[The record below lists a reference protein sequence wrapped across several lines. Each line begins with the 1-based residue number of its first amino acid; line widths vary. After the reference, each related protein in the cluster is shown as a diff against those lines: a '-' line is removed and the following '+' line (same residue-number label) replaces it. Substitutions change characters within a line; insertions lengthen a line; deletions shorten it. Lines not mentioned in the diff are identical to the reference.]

1 MGLLIVIVPV
11 VGGAVYQA
19 HTVAVQRTTLAREL
33 ADARAM
39 AREVVDELVK
49 AKGNLEA
56 SEAQVENLLEATTM
70 ADHEARELRREL
82 TDWQERHESLA
93 SAARRRIEDLSVR
106 SAATEQRLEYE
117 KTLRESERARL
128 EDSLYAVSN
137 QLAATDTELRDTQ
150 DFAREAAQRTEHLE
164 RGVFAL
170 RNKNDSLSS
179 TLSDVQSNLY
189 SAQIDASSARSE
201 ASTAWSEASSAESER
216 DHARHALSHAEGVIG
231 SLKSVVAH
239 QRREEVR
246 EHQELVRPPVVQA
259 RPQVAAA
266 PRPREP
272 PRAPPGGPPERREP
286 PGGRR
291 PR

>member
-1 MGLLIVIVPV
+1 MGLLIAIVPLL
-11 VGGAVYQA
+11 GGAAYQA

-56 SEAQVENLLEATTM
+56 REKQVGTLLEATTL
-70 ADHEARELRREL
+70 ADQEARELRGAL
-82 TDWQERHESLA
+82 ADWQERHESLA
-93 SAARRRIEDLSVR
+93 SAARRRIEDLSAHR
-106 SAATEQRLEYE
+106 AATERRLEYE
-117 KTLRESERARL
+117 KTLRETERARL

-137 QLAATDTELRDTQ
+137 QLAATDTELRDTR

-170 RNKNDSLSS
+170 SSKNDALSS
-179 TLSDVQSNLY
+179 TLSGVQSNLN
-189 SAQIDASSARSE
+189 SAQSEASSARSE
-201 ASTAWSEASSAESER
+201 ANSAESER
-216 DHARHALSHAEGVIG
+216 DRARHALGRAEGVIG

-259 RPQVAAA
+259 RPQVAASPPSHA
-266 PRPREP
+266 EP
-272 PRAPPGGPPERREP
+272 PRPPPDGPPERREP